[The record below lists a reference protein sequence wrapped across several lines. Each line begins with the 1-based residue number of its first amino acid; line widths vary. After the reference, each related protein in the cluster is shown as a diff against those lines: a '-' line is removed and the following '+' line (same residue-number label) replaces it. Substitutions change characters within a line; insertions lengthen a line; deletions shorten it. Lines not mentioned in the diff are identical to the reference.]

1 MFSKESH
8 IYCMSLQDLKMDMP
22 VNAFAHITENSN
34 TQDLRTETMTEE
46 SNKKCCIVTLPP
58 EEGVNA

>member
-8 IYCMSLQDLKMDMP
+8 IYCVSLQDLKMDTP
-22 VNAFAHITENSN
+22 VNVFAHITENSN

-46 SNKKCCIVTLPP
+46 SNQKCCIVTLPP